1 MVQLVE
7 VEDEHFQHRQAGP
20 DEDEGDYTDTDS
32 EISNDSD
39 YDPRS
44 ETLAE
49 RLWALRD
56 IVPPST
62 RSWFSGKFATTK
74 RVVTG
79 VLFFAGRATWS
90 LSVSALLLGVPFALA
105 WAEEQQMIAMEQEMR
120 QREQGQDLLTAGGAG
135 GELGAGG
142 STADMLGVA
151 LEKDGAAVQAKPAL

>member
-1 MVQLVE
+1 MTALCPPRPRHSPYIHPTNASTPTQ
-7 VEDEHFQHRQAGP
+7 
-20 DEDEGDYTDTDS
+20 TDS

-44 ETLAE
+44 ETLTE

-56 IVPPST
+56 IIPPTT
-62 RSWFSGKFATTK
+62 RSWFSGKYQTSK

-79 VLFFAGRATWS
+79 VLFFAGRSAWS
-90 LSVSALLLGVPFALA
+90 ISVSALLIGVPFALC

-120 QREQGQDLLTAGGAG
+120 QREQGQDLLTAGGAAG
-135 GELGAGG
+135 GEG

-151 LEKDGAAVQAKPAL
+151 LEKDGAVQAKPAL